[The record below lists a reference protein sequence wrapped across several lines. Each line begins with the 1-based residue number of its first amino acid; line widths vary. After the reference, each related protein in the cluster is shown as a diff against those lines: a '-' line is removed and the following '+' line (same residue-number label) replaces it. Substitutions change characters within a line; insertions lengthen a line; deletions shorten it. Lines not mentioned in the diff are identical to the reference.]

1 MKRRPWIAAAAIC
14 ALPMLLAGSAAA
26 LDRGSRAPEIGLTD
40 LRGNRVTMASLK
52 GKVVLIDFWASWC
65 KPCKEEMPVLERL
78 HKKYGAKGLVV
89 VGVSVDKDLAKAK
102 EFISRT
108 GVSFAVVH
116 DAEHS
121 VASRYAPA
129 KMPSSF
135 VVDKTGVI
143 RFVHEGFEA
152 GDAAA
157 LTSEVESLLA
167 K

>member
-1 MKRRPWIAAAAIC
+1 MKRRGLIVAIAFC
-14 ALPMLLAGSAAA
+14 AVPMLVVGSAAA
-26 LDRGSRAPEIGLTD
+26 LDRGSRAPEIGLID
-40 LRGNRVTMASLK
+40 MRGNRVSLASLK

-78 HKKYGAKGLVV
+78 HKKYGDKGLVV

-102 EFISRT
+102 EFVARN
-108 GVSFAVVH
+108 GVSFPIVH
-116 DAEHS
+116 DAEHA

-135 VVDKTGVI
+135 LVDKTGVI
-143 RFVHEGFEA
+143 RFVHEGFQA